1 VTDVALS
8 PAERSVRAHL
18 VGARFQSG
26 ADEGRW
32 RLISME
38 WPNALIA
45 VSAAARQGASPEFVL
60 RFDLSGYPQ
69 PGPTAGIW
77 DVSTNALL
85 AADLRPKGEVA
96 GQVFRADWE
105 NGRALYAPWDHVAL
119 DTHPDWPQKH
129 ARQAWHARRDL
140 AFYLSNTWDVLNDD
154 GYVGI

>member
-1 VTDVALS
+1 MTAVALS

-26 ADEGRW
+26 VDEGRW

-38 WPNALIA
+38 WPSALIA
-45 VSAAARQGASPEFVL
+45 VSAAARPGAPAEFVL

-85 AADLRPKGEVA
+85 PEPLRPKGELA
-96 GQVFRADWE
+96 GHVFRADWE
-105 NGRALYAPWDHVAL
+105 NGRALYAPWDQVAL
-119 DTHPDWPQKH
+119 TGHPDWPQKH
-129 ARQAWHARRDL
+129 AHQAWHARRDL
-140 AFYLSNTWDVLNDD
+140 TFYLTNTWDVLNGD